1 MHGMLFNMESSDIM
15 MARQISPQRTGISIA
30 LIGGILFGTALANH
44 SVAELNLF
52 IIIVVD
58 LVLFLLTDVVST
70 KYIKSQGVVKVILFV
85 LLALNTWIV
94 RLIILN
100 VS

>member
-1 MHGMLFNMESSDIM
+1 
-15 MARQISPQRTGISIA
+15 MAQQTSPQRTGIVIA
-30 LIGGILFGTALANH
+30 LIGGILFGTAIAKH

-58 LVLFLLTDVVST
+58 LVLFLLTDVFAT
-70 KYIKSQGVVKVILFV
+70 KYIKSQGVVKVILFI